1 MSKNRKTSENQIM
14 QQMKSVDVELKDGV
28 FVYTGP
34 LTIAEFCK
42 TANLKLNEVVG
53 YFFKKGNMFNANHSL
68 TEDQLV
74 ELCLEYEFD
83 FQKESEVN
91 ASNFMDEVKILDDD
105 KDLIERSPIITI
117 MGHVD
122 HGKTTLI
129 DKIRNANVAA
139 GEAGGI
145 TQHTGAYQI
154 LRKGKKITFL
164 DTPGHEAFTSM
175 RSRGAQLTDIVILV
189 VAADDGVM
197 PQTKEAIDHAKAAK
211 VPMIVFVNKMDKA
224 GADLERVKGDLS
236 KYEVVAEEWGGDY
249 QFIFGSALN
258 GDGIDKLFDAITLE
272 AEMLELK
279 ANPNRQA
286 LGIVVESR
294 LDKGMGSTSTVIV
307 TNGTLL
313 KKDFVVAGSNYGRIR
328 TLRDTNGQ
336 AVDKVLPGTPAV
348 ITGLNKVPNPGDKFY
363 GFVNEKLAKELA
375 SEKAFEDKQKSLK
388 QRASIKI
395 EDGIKVLNIIIK
407 SDVQG
412 TAEAVKHS
420 LAAVENEETKVNI
433 VRASVGSI
441 SKNDILL
448 AQASNAIIFS
458 FNIKPSGDVSAFAKQ
473 EKIEIKTYSIIY
485 KMIEEVE
492 RMLKGMMAPKFEL
505 KLTGKAQILMVIP
518 ASRVGNIAG
527 SVVIQGKAIA
537 KAFVKL
543 YRNEKLVH
551 EGKLDS
557 LQRGSNQAKS
567 VDNGNEFGCHIRKF
581 NDIKVDDVI
590 EFYEEVE
597 VKL

>member
-1 MSKNRKTSENQIM
+1 MSKNRKTSESQILE
-14 QQMKSVDVELKDGV
+14 QMKIVDVELKDGV

-34 LTIAEFCK
+34 LSIAEFCK

-53 YFFKKGNMFNANHSL
+53 YFFKKGEMFNANHTL

-91 ASNFMDEVKILDDD
+91 ASNFMDEVEISDHDD
-105 KDLIERSPIITI
+105 DLIERSPIITI

-129 DKIRNANVAA
+129 DKIRNANVA
-139 GEAGGI
+139 GSEAGGI

-154 LRKGKKITFL
+154 ERKGKKITFL

-189 VAADDGVM
+189 VAADDGIM

-211 VPMIVFVNKMDKA
+211 VPVIVFVNKMDKP

-236 KYEVVAEEWGGDY
+236 KYDIVAEDWGGDH
-249 QFIFGSALN
+249 QILSGSALK
-258 GDGIDKLFDAITLE
+258 GEGIEKLFDAIFME

-313 KKDFVVAGSNYGRIR
+313 KKDFIVAGSNYGRIR
-328 TLRDTNGQ
+328 TLRDTDGKDINE
-336 AVDKVLPGTPAV
+336 VMPGSPAV
-348 ITGLNKVPNPGDKFY
+348 ITGLNQVPNPGDKFY

-388 QRASIKI
+388 QKAAIQI
-395 EDGIKVLNIIIK
+395 EDGVKVMNIIIK

-412 TAEAVKHS
+412 TAEAVKHT
-420 LAAVENEETKVNI
+420 LAAIENEETKVNI
-433 VRASVGSI
+433 VRASVGLI

-458 FNIKPSGDVSAFAKQ
+458 FNIKPKGDVSAFAKQ
-473 EKIEIKTYSIIY
+473 EKVEIKTYSIIY

-492 RMLKGMMAPKFEL
+492 RMLKGMMAPK
-505 KLTGKAQILMVIP
+505 
-518 ASRVGNIAG
+518 
-527 SVVIQGKAIA
+527 
-537 KAFVKL
+537 
-543 YRNEKLVH
+543 
-551 EGKLDS
+551 
-557 LQRGSNQAKS
+557 
-567 VDNGNEFGCHIRKF
+567 
-581 NDIKVDDVI
+581 
-590 EFYEEVE
+590 
-597 VKL
+597 